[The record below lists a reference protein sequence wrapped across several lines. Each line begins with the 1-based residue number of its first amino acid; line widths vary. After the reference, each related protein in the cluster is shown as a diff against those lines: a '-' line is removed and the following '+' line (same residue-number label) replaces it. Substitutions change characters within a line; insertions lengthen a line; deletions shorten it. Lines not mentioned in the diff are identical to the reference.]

1 MTLRLVPV
9 LALSFTVVAARTVSA
24 QAPAPRVD
32 VSAQFTMLRL
42 GDLDATSS
50 GVGGR
55 VVVGL
60 SRWLSID
67 SELNFYPKDD
77 FALPLFAASAGT
89 VMASADPSLIYRRQR
104 IDGLAGLRV
113 GWRGARAGVFAK
125 ARPGFSR
132 LIDQGV
138 ECGGDVCALV
148 LLARPEYRTEFAFD
162 AGGIFEVY
170 PTAGTLLRV
179 DVGDV
184 MIRHRGFAPP
194 CSDCTTH
201 NLTTRVGAGI
211 RF

>member
-1 MTLRLVPV
+1 MP
-9 LALSFTVVAARTVSA
+9 
-24 QAPAPRVD
+24 
-32 VSAQFTMLRL
+32 
-42 GDLDATSS
+42 
-50 GVGGR
+50 GGC
-55 VVVGL
+55 
-60 SRWLSID
+60 
-67 SELNFYPKDD
+67 
-77 FALPLFAASAGT
+77 AG
-89 VMASADPSLIYRRQR
+89 

-113 GWRGARAGVFAK
+113 GWRGERIGLFAK

-138 ECGGDVCALV
+138 ECGGDVCALI

-162 AGGIFEVY
+162 AGGILEVY

-201 NLTTRVGAGI
+201 NLTTRVGVGHHCPSLGGGSGI
-211 RF
+211 PPRSPARAR